1 MKNALALV
9 GFLLLTAFTQ
19 PVLEVETLDIQKALS
34 LEKIDLKIIGN
45 TESTHY
51 YKPLL
56 IELKNTANHALEIK
70 IANGQLFKS
79 ADPEAQDI
87 ITTQEEIIAL
97 KALESVKIPLYG
109 MCVQEYNAAPDAT
122 TVYELGTKAKGN
134 LATLAMRIQ
143 KEKAFGVAGQ
153 QAVWALTDGRPMSEI
168 TSMDLEQTTAARDMV
183 MDLVAADTVTVV
195 GETIRRPRNNGRI
208 KRSMEG
214 NFNYRIS
221 QKSDVHIALFN
232 QDNIVLDELFYKA
245 AVAPG
250 SHSFEYTLDRMIDPK
265 QYYYIRLIING
276 EIKINF
282 EMEPRS

>member
-1 MKNALALV
+1 MKV
-9 GFLLLTAFTQ
+9 SVITLLLLLGTQTLLFGQRSTDIKTAIDEAYISARFT
-19 PVLEVETLDIQKALS
+19 
-34 LEKIDLKIIGN
+34 GN
-45 TESTHY
+45 EDSPHY
-51 YKPLL
+51 YKPINLEVVNNESEVLTL
-56 IELKNTANHALEIK
+56 IIDT
-70 IANGQLFKS
+70 GQILYS
-79 ADPEAQDI
+79 ENPDEQDI
-87 ITTQEEIIAL
+87 IITRDEEITL
-97 KALESVKIPLYG
+97 KPQEKKTIPLYG
-109 MCVQEYNAAPDAT
+109 MCIQEYNAAPDAT

-143 KEKAFGVAGQ
+143 KEKAFGIAGQ

-168 TSMDLEQTTAARDMV
+168 TSMDLAQTTAAREMV

-195 GETIRRPRNNGRI
+195 GETIRRPRNNGLI

-221 QKSDVHIALFN
+221 QESDVHIALFN